1 MAFVYRLPRVS
12 GLEVDVRGV
21 DGLLMGYVHVT
32 SAIFFLDF
40 MPPPISELSTL
51 ARLLFHHLH
60 FPLLCGHHLY
70 LPLKGKYRCAEMYNF
85 CLKQRNI
92 SFPMSTVPLP

>member
-32 SAIFFLDF
+32 SAILFWFGFRFGPDFL
-40 MPPPISELSTL
+40 
-51 ARLLFHHLH
+51 R
-60 FPLLCGHHLY
+60 
-70 LPLKGKYRCAEMYNF
+70 
-85 CLKQRNI
+85 
-92 SFPMSTVPLP
+92 V